1 MFIVAHIKHMKRSP
15 SPTMDDQELPTSPRK
30 KPKLEE
36 PSSDAKQT
44 HTVTEALPI
53 PEVVPHN
60 YTATS
65 NHQLN
70 NLATM
75 VSVDMPTSSQMS
87 PTTAHMPVLPTAKS
101 EFEVEGSHIH
111 SEAFGDLLDTK
122 VMNMAEAKLEIADL
136 VDAVDN
142 GESKEAACGIT
153 EFVSPDLLG
162 FSGILKK
169 RYAFRI
175 PIIHLLANFYRY
187 TDFLVNEILPS
198 GEVVHLDNLKAP
210 PKPHKN
216 TELSGNPDDVPSA
229 MTTEHKAE
237 IQRGDTEGKAEKQEN
252 LGRSPGATSNDNP
265 QTFSQPDISKQE
277 NPILKPQ
284 SVLSNVEASQAV
296 PQSMQGFNKY
306 ELASAPIDNEE
317 KISPHKRLPPPAP
330 SMPLSMQDLDDKQ
343 PEPKPEKATRRK
355 EKVHIRQTSQG
366 WVEFD
371 KEKEDATKKRKA
383 EEDAAAGVQPE
394 DATHMEDTKS
404 EETKDG
410 PEPKELDAEQ
420 VPKASTQASW
430 QAFAGSAP
438 SSSFEVSTQ
447 LTQREI
453 Y

>member
-1 MFIVAHIKHMKRSP
+1 MKRSP

-44 HTVTEALPI
+44 HTVTDAHPI

-60 YTATS
+60 HTATS
-65 NHQLN
+65 NHQLDN
-70 NLATM
+70 PTTM
-75 VSVDMPTSSQMS
+75 VSVDMPTTSQMS
-87 PTTAHMPVLPTAKS
+87 LTSAHVPLLPTS
-101 EFEVEGSHIH
+101 ESLFEVEDSHNH
-111 SEAFGDLLDTK
+111 SEAFCDLLAKK
-122 VMNMAEAKLEIADL
+122 VTNMVEAKSEIAGL

-142 GESKEAACGIT
+142 GESKDAACGIT

-175 PIIHLLANFYRY
+175 SIIHFLSNFYRY

-198 GEVVHLDNLKAP
+198 GVVVHLDNLKAP

-216 TELSGNPDDVPSA
+216 TELTGNPGDASSA

-237 IQRGDTEGKAEKQEN
+237 IRRGDTEGNAEKQEN
-252 LGRSPGATSNDNP
+252 YGTSPRATSNEEP
-265 QTFSQPDISKQE
+265 QTSPQPDTSKQE
-277 NPILKPQ
+277 HPILKPQ
-284 SVLSNVEASQAV
+284 AVLSNVEASQAV
-296 PQSMQGFNKY
+296 PRSMQGFNKY
-306 ELASAPIDNEE
+306 ELASAPVDNEE

-330 SMPLSMQDLDDKQ
+330 SIPLSMQDLDDKQ

-371 KEKEDATKKRKA
+371 KEKEDAIKKRKA
-383 EEDAAAGVQPE
+383 EADAAAGVQPE
-394 DATHMEDTKS
+394 DATHMEDMKS

-430 QAFAGSAP
+430 QAFASSAP
-438 SSSFEVSTQ
+438 SSSFEVSSRSIQ
-447 LTQREI
+447 LEI
-453 Y
+453 C